1 MSKPNM
7 RTYLSFGGGVNS
19 VAMMLLLLDEGWEFE
34 SIYVDHGTDW
44 PETREYVSMLQDK
57 GYQISVLKPSVD
69 RHKHLRPEPYDNLYE
84 FCIAQN
90 IFPFRTQRWCT
101 SDWKI
106 KVILDHVKP
115 PCFQLIGIDAS
126 EAHRAK
132 FSCNNGIEN
141 RFPLLE
147 WEIDRQGCVDIIKAH
162 GLPVPMKSGCFI
174 CPFQRRSQW
183 KELRRVH
190 PDLFCKAKRLEDKVV
205 ENQKAKGKSPYY
217 INKMPLEAVVSE
229 NQIDM
234 WPDQKPPCNCG
245 L

>member
-44 PETREYVSMLQDK
+44 PETREYVQMLQDK
-57 GYQISVLKPSVD
+57 GYQITVLKPQYK
-69 RHKHLRPEPYDNLYE
+69 REKGKTFDNLYE
-84 FCIAQN
+84 FCDYRNMVPSRIA
-90 IFPFRTQRWCT
+90 RWCT
-101 SDWKI
+101 ADFKI
-106 KVILDHVKP
+106 KTLLNYVKI
-115 PCFQLIGIDAS
+115 PCFQLIGIDS
-126 EAHRAK
+126 GESHRAK
-132 FSCNNGIEN
+132 MSCNDGIEN

-147 WEIDRQGCVDIIKAH
+147 WEVDRQGCVEIIKAH
-162 GLPVPMKSGCFI
+162 GLPVPIKSGCFV
-174 CPFQRRSQW
+174 CPFQQRRQW
-183 KELRRVH
+183 VELRRKH
-190 PDLFCKAKRLEDKVV
+190 PDLFCKAKRLEDKCVKKRI
-205 ENQKAKGKSPYY
+205 ENGKTPFY
-217 INKMPLEAVVSE
+217 INKVPLDVVVSE